1 MMRTLFAS
9 ALVASV
15 LLTTA
20 RLASAT
26 CATDD
31 PTGAKVLAAR
41 QAASS
46 MCPCVSPPLG

>member
-1 MMRTLFAS
+1 MMRTRFAS

-20 RLASAT
+20 RLASPN

-31 PTGAKVLAAR
+31 PTAGSRLY
-41 QAASS
+41 
-46 MCPCVSPPLG
+46 